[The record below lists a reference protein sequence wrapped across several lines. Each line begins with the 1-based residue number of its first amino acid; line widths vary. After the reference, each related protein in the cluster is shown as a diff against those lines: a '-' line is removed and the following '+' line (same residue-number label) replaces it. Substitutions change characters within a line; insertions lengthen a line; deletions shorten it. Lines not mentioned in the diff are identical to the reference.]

1 MPTVQATSNEV
12 SANLLAS
19 VNGTKSKSD
28 SIDTTQDRF
37 MTLLVT
43 QMKNQDPL
51 NPLDNAQVTSQLAQ
65 LSTVTGIDK
74 MNSTLERFMANMQSS
89 QSLQMS
95 NLIGHDVLVEGNK
108 LSFDGT
114 GGYFGVELPTSTD
127 DLTVTINDAA
137 GNQIRKISLGNQ
149 PEGILPLSWDG
160 YGDDGTQVSSGDYT
174 FNVTASIAGE
184 PATAMGLSLTQINSI
199 SASGTGIKL
208 NLGNADSVTSADLKQ
223 IFEKSKSDLIRDL
236 CS

>member
-1 MPTVQATSNEV
+1 MTSVQNTTNEV
-12 SANLLAS
+12 SASLLAS
-19 VNGTKSKSD
+19 VNGTKNDKASN
-28 SIDTTQDRF
+28 IDDAQDRF

-74 MNSTLERFMANMQSS
+74 INDTLETFISNMQGS

-95 NLIGHDVLVEGNK
+95 NLIGHDVLIEGND

-137 GNQIRKISLGNQ
+137 GNQVRQITLGNQ
-149 PEGILPLSWDG
+149 ADGILPLSWDG
-160 YGDDGTQVSSGDYT
+160 FSDDGVKQEPGNYSFTVNANIS
-174 FNVTASIAGE
+174 GE
-184 PATAMGLSLTQINSI
+184 PATATALTLTQVNSI
-199 SASGTGIKL
+199 SASGNGFKL
-208 NLGNADSVTSADLKQ
+208 NLGNSESVTSDDLKQ
-223 IFEKSKSDLIRDL
+223 IF
-236 CS
+236 